1 MAVTA
6 RVSNVRSVRRRLDSP
21 SITITPDRN
30 LGVALSRRDVAPPAG
45 AFQSMVVFFSRS
57 VFTRVCHASD
67 CPKKKKEKKI
77 TMVMLMMLFAMLADY
92 AKRNT

>member
-45 AFQSMVVFFSRS
+45 AFQSMVVFFFTFS
-57 VFTRVCHASD
+57 VHAGVPCVRLPEEEEGEENNDGDVDDVVCN
-67 CPKKKKEKKI
+67 
-77 TMVMLMMLFAMLADY
+77 VG
-92 AKRNT
+92 